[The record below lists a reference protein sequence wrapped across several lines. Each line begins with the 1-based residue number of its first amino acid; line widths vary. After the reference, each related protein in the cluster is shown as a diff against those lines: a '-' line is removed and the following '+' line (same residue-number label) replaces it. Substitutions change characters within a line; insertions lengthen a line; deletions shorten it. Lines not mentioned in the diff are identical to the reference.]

1 MVLCPDALKPGDLV
15 QVVAPSG
22 AFDRALVLRGIAW
35 LGERYRVR
43 FDWRACERHGFFA
56 GSDARRLD
64 ELNAALKCREARA
77 VIAARG
83 GHGLLRI
90 AHRAEWSALHDA
102 PKWLV
107 GFSDSTV
114 FHIEAARAGVASLH
128 ADNAGGLGRAWQPAR
143 QRWLE
148 ALEAPHARRSF
159 GGLTCWQPG
168 RARGPLSGGN
178 LTLLHACAA
187 AGRLFVPDGAVLV
200 LEDVSEAAYRV
211 DRMLSALLQSRAFER
226 VAAVV
231 VGDFVDCGPGAHG
244 VSVWDVLREHLS
256 ELGVPVL
263 AGLPFGHELR
273 HNEPLP
279 FGLSAQVDASAGT
292 LVLCPTTGV

>member
-1 MVLCPDALKPGDLV
+1 VLCPAPLRPGDLV
-15 QVVAPSG
+15 QVIAPSG

-43 FDWRACERHGFFA
+43 FDWRACERAAFFA
-56 GSDARRLD
+56 GNDQRRLV
-64 ELNAALKCREARA
+64 ELNGALESPDVRA
-77 VIAARG
+77 IVTARG

-90 AHRAEWSALHDA
+90 AHLANWAALCDA

-107 GFSDSTV
+107 GFSDSTLL
-114 FHIEAARAGVASLH
+114 HLEASRAGVASLH

-148 ALEAPHARRSF
+148 ALETPARERVFS
-159 GGLTCWQPG
+159 GLTGWYPG

-178 LTLLHACAA
+178 LTLLHAAAA
-187 AGRLFVPDGAVLV
+187 AGRLYVPSGAVLA

-211 DRMLSALLQSRAFER
+211 DRMLSALRIAGAFDD
-226 VAAVV
+226 VAGVI
-231 VGDFVDCGPGAHG
+231 VGDFVDCPPSVHG
-244 VSVWDVLREHLS
+244 VSVWDVLREHLN
-256 ELGVPVL
+256 ELRVPVV
-263 AGLPFGHELR
+263 AGFPFGHGLL

-279 FGLSAQVDASAGT
+279 FGLVAAVDARAGT
-292 LVLCPTTGV
+292 LTLCPSAAA

>member
-1 MVLCPDALKPGDLV
+1 MVICPAALKPGDLV
-15 QVVAPSG
+15 HVIAPSG
-22 AFDRALVLRGIAW
+22 AFDRALVLRGIGW

-43 FDWRACERHGFFA
+43 FDWHACERHGFFA

-64 ELNAALKCREARA
+64 ELNAALRSRDARA
-77 VIAARG
+77 IVAARG

-114 FHIEAARAGVASLH
+114 FHVEASRAGVASMH
-128 ADNAGGLGRAWQPAR
+128 ADNVGGLGRGWQPAR
-143 QRWLE
+143 QRWLA
-148 ALEAPHARRSF
+148 ALEAPCAPRVI
-159 GGLTCWQPG
+159 GGLSAWQSG
-168 RARGPLSGGN
+168 RVSGLLSGGN

-187 AGRLFVPDGAVLV
+187 AGRLFVPDGAILV

-211 DRMLSALLQSRAFER
+211 DRMLSALLQARAFAR

-231 VGDFVDCGPGAHG
+231 VGDFVDCGPGGHG
-244 VSVWDVLREHLS
+244 VNVWDVLREHLS

-263 AGLPFGHELR
+263 AGLPFGHALL

-279 FGLSAQVDASAGT
+279 FGLPAHVDANAGT
-292 LVLCPTTGV
+292 LTLGARARP